1 MDIFQALASTTD
13 GTSFASTTGFSM
25 HDFATFGK
33 FLSIE
38 WIGAPVVFVLHNG
51 AKVLGFAAF
60 LTIIALVIRF
70 FSVGFSH
77 SRPAR
82 R

>member
-13 GTSFASTTGFSM
+13 STDFATITGFSM
-25 HDFATFGK
+25 HDFVTYGK

-38 WIGAPVVFVLHNG
+38 WIGAPFVFVLHNG
-51 AKVLGFAAF
+51 IKVIGFAAF
-60 LTIIALVIRF
+60 ITVIALIINIF
-70 FSVGFSH
+70 GMSFGH

>member
-13 GTSFASTTGFSM
+13 STDFATVTGFSM
-25 HDFATFGK
+25 HDLASYGK

-38 WIGAPVVFVLHNG
+38 WIGAPFVFVQHNG
-51 AKVLGFAAF
+51 IKIIGFAAF
-60 LTIIALVIRF
+60 IAVISLIINI
-70 FSVGFSH
+70 FSVSFRH

>member
-13 GTSFASTTGFSM
+13 ATGFATVTGFSM
-25 HDFATFGK
+25 HDFAQFGK
-33 FLSIE
+33 LLSIE
-38 WIGAPVVFVLHNG
+38 WIGAPLVFVQHNG
-51 AKVLGFAAF
+51 AKVLGFAAI
-60 LTIIALVIRF
+60 LTIISMIIRF
-70 FSVGFSH
+70 FVVGFGH

>member
-13 GTSFASTTGFSM
+13 NTDFVTVTGFSM
-25 HDFATFGK
+25 HDFANYGK

-38 WIGAPVVFVLHNG
+38 WIGAPFVFVLHNG
-51 AKVLGFAAF
+51 IKVIGFIAF
-60 LTIIALVIRF
+60 IVIISFIINLFNVSFR
-70 FSVGFSH
+70 GT
-77 SRPAR
+77 RPAR

>member
-13 GTSFASTTGFSM
+13 SGDFVMVTGYSM
-25 HDFATFGK
+25 HDYATFGK
-33 FLSIE
+33 YIAIQ
-38 WIGAPVVFVLHNG
+38 WIGAPLVFIEHNQWKVIGFG
-51 AKVLGFAAF
+51 AFIFILA
-60 LTIIALVIRF
+60 IIIRF
-70 FSVGFSH
+70 FNVGFA

>member
-13 GTSFASTTGFSM
+13 GTSFATTTGFSM
-25 HDFATFGK
+25 HDFAQYGK

-38 WIGAPVVFVLHNG
+38 WIGAPVVFVMHNG

-60 LTIIALVIRF
+60 LTIISVIIRF
-70 FSVGFSH
+70 IGVGFGH